1 MADLRREIPVAMI
14 SYLSN
19 FVAES
24 SSILRI
30 VVIIVVIAGLHLAVI
45 AVRHLSVRFKSL
57 ATRSKL
63 SKPRTIASLATSAIV
78 FVLYFIAFGLILKEV
93 GISLK
98 AYLASASIMGLAIG
112 FGSQGLVQDV
122 VNGLTIVFSGLF
134 NVGDMVEISGQS
146 GIVRGF
152 GMRFTVI
159 ENSLGARVYI
169 PNRTITN
176 VVRYPRGYVRGV
188 ADISLPGDPAIG
200 KQAEE
205 RVTSIVQGIFE
216 QLPGVLMA
224 PPSVEG
230 RVKTI
235 SGKEFLRIEFRTWPG
250 RGSPVET
257 ALKQEIAYALR
268 ALDRNYQD
276 WMVTVNYEVEKKLVT
291 LSDD

>member
-1 MADLRREIPVAMI
+1 MAMI
-14 SYLSN
+14 SYLSD
-19 FVAES
+19 FVAEAGS
-24 SSILRI
+24 LVRI
-30 VVIIVVIAGLHLAVI
+30 VAIIVVIAGLHLAVI
-45 AVRHLSVRFKSL
+45 AVRHLSIKFKSMPTS
-57 ATRSKL
+57 AKF
-63 SKPRTIASLATSAIV
+63 SKPKTIASLATSGIV
-78 FVLYFIAFGLILKEV
+78 FALYFIAFGLILKEI

-98 AYLASASIMGLAIG
+98 AYLASASIVGLAIG

-146 GIVRGF
+146 GIVRSF

-159 ENSLGARVYI
+159 ENPLGARVYI

-176 VVRYPRGYVRGV
+176 VVRYPRGHVCGV
-188 ADISLPGDPAIG
+188 ADILLPGDPAIG

-216 QLPGVLMA
+216 QLPGVLLA

-250 RGSPVET
+250 RGGPVET
-257 ALKQEIAYALR
+257 ALKQEIPYALK
-268 ALDRNYQD
+268 ALDPTYQD
-276 WMVTVNYEVEKKLVT
+276 WMVTVNYEVEKKLAT

>member
-1 MADLRREIPVAMI
+1 LRSEIPVAMI
-14 SYLSN
+14 SYLSD
-19 FVAES
+19 FVAEAS
-24 SSILRI
+24 SLLRI
-30 VVIIVVIAGLHLAVI
+30 VAIIVVIAGLHLAVI
-45 AVRHLSVRFKSL
+45 GVRHLSNKFKSMPMT
-57 ATRSKL
+57 AKF
-63 SKPRTIASLATSAIV
+63 SKPKTIASLATSGIV
-78 FVLYFIAFGLILKEV
+78 FALYFIAFGLILREL

-98 AYLASASIMGLAIG
+98 AYLASASIVGLAIG

-159 ENSLGARVYI
+159 ENPLGARVYI

-176 VVRYPRGYVRGV
+176 VVRYPRGYVCGV
-188 ADISLPGDPAIG
+188 ADILLPGDLAIG

-205 RVTSIVQGIFE
+205 TVTSIVQGIFE
-216 QLPGVLMA
+216 QLPGVLLA

-230 RVKTI
+230 RMKTI

-250 RGSPVET
+250 RGGPVEAT
-257 ALKQEIAYALR
+257 LKQEIPYALR
-268 ALDRNYQD
+268 ALDPTYQD
-276 WMVTVNYEVEKKLVT
+276 WMVTVNYEVEKKLAT
-291 LSDD
+291 FSDD